1 MNIFT
6 QNSLQVESIRGT
18 DTGESTLLY
27 EGPDAESILLF
38 VGAPHKGM
46 QAENNQFR
54 CIVTEDVADAEKV
67 INQLQHI
74 FKKVPAA
81 IIYRFDSGYES
92 ALSEWNT
99 YFKTHQFLCSIP
111 FFVYTDKGFDEMK
124 SLVSRHAFIDDIIT
138 QDAWHVLG
146 NKIAIVS
153 KVKRMRTFPVYK
165 SSSLRTRLYTRRFY
179 SNFLKRS
186 LDIAL
191 AGGGLLVLSPVMLVI
206 AILIRLE
213 SKGPVF
219 YAAKRAGRNYRVFKF
234 YKFRTMV
241 PDADRQLDKIKHLN
255 QYDGQTNGPVF
266 IKVSNDPRV
275 TKLGSFLRNT
285 SLDEIPQLLNVLK
298 GDMSLV
304 GNRPLPLY
312 EANTLTTDEW
322 VERFLAPAGI
332 TGLWQVSKR
341 GKKDMS
347 VKERIDLDI
356 DYAHK
361 RSLRYDMWLMAST
374 PFALVQKDNV

>member
-1 MNIFT
+1 MDIFT

-18 DTGESTLLY
+18 DTGKSTLLY
-27 EGPDAESILLF
+27 EVPDAESILLF

-46 QAENNQFR
+46 QADNNQFR

-81 IIYRFDSGYES
+81 IIYRFDSAYES

-124 SLVSRHAFIDDIIT
+124 SLVSRHTFIDDIIT
-138 QDAWHVLG
+138 QDAWQMLG

-153 KVKRMRTFPVYK
+153 KVKRMRAFPVYK

-186 LDIAL
+186 LDVAL
-191 AGGGLLVLSPVMLVI
+191 AGGGLLMLSPVMLVI
-206 AILIRLE
+206 AALIRLE

-356 DYAHK
+356 NYAHK

>member
-27 EGPDAESILLF
+27 EVPDAESILLF

-92 ALSEWNT
+92 ALPEWNA

-146 NKIAIVS
+146 SKIAIVS

>member
-1 MNIFT
+1 MDTFT

-18 DTGESTLLY
+18 DTGKSTLLY
-27 EGPDAESILLF
+27 EVPDAESILLF
-38 VGAPHKGM
+38 VGTPHKEM
-46 QAENNQFR
+46 QAENNPFR
-54 CIVTEDVADAEKV
+54 CIVTENVADAQKV

-81 IIYRFDSGYES
+81 IIYRFDSAYES

-124 SLVSRHAFIDDIIT
+124 SLMGRHTFIDDIIT
-138 QDAWHVLG
+138 QEAWQVLG

-153 KVKRMRTFPVYK
+153 KVKRMRTFPVYR
-165 SSSLRTRLYTRRFY
+165 SSTLRTRLYTRRFY

-186 LDIAL
+186 LDVAL
-191 AGGGLLVLSPVMLVI
+191 AGGGLLMLSPVMLVI
-206 AILIRLE
+206 AALIRLE
-213 SKGPVF
+213 SKGPIF

-255 QYDGQTNGPVF
+255 QYDGQTDGPVF

-275 TKLGSFLRNT
+275 TKLGGFLRNT

-341 GKKDMS
+341 GKKEMS

-356 DYAHK
+356 NYAHN

>member
-1 MNIFT
+1 MNT
-6 QNSLQVESIRGT
+6 STPNLLQVGSIKGMGKVAFPG
-18 DTGESTLLY
+18 DDA
-27 EGPDAESILLF
+27 DAESIVLF
-38 VGAPHKGM
+38 VGHPHKEM
-46 QAENNQFR
+46 LTENNQFK
-54 CIVTEDVADAEKV
+54 CIVASNVEDARKV
-67 INQLQHI
+67 MYQLQHV
-74 FKKVPAA
+74 FKKMPAA
-81 IIYRFDSGYES
+81 IIYRFESAYES
-92 ALSEWNT
+92 ALPEWEA
-99 YFKTHQFLCSIP
+99 FFSSHQFLKPIP
-111 FFVYTDKGFDEMK
+111 FFIYADKGFDELK
-124 SLVSRHAFIDDIIT
+124 SLVRKYSFIDDVIT
-138 QDAWHVLG
+138 LNVWDMLA
-146 NKIAIVS
+146 NKVAIVS
-153 KVKRMRTFPVYK
+153 KFKRMRSFPAYNRKVITSK
-165 SSSLRTRLYTRRFY
+165 LYTRRFY

-186 LDIAL
+186 LDVML
-191 AGGGLLVLSPVMLVI
+191 AGSGLLVLSPAMLLI
-206 AILIRLE
+206 AAMIRFE

-241 PDADRQLDKIKHLN
+241 PDADKQLDKIKHLN
-255 QYDGQTNGPVF
+255 QYDGNSTAGPVF

-312 EANTLTTDEW
+312 EATTLTTDDW

-356 DYAHK
+356 NYAHK
-361 RSLRYDMWLMAST
+361 RSFRYDMWLIVNT
-374 PFALVQKDNV
+374 PLALVQKDNV

>member
-1 MNIFT
+1 MDTFT
-6 QNSLQVESIRGT
+6 QNLLQVESIRGV
-18 DTGESTLLY
+18 DTGKSSLFTKM
-27 EGPDAESILLF
+27 PDAESILLF

-46 QAENNQFR
+46 LTENDQFR
-54 CIVTEDVADAEKV
+54 CIVTENVEDAQKV
-67 INQLQHI
+67 ISQLQHV

-81 IIYRFDSGYES
+81 IIYRFDSAYES
-92 ALSEWNT
+92 ALSEWDS

-111 FFVYTDKGFDEMK
+111 FFVYTEKGFDEMK
-124 SLVSRHAFIDDIIT
+124 SLVTRHSFIDDIIT
-138 QDAWHVLG
+138 MEAWHMLG

-153 KVKRMRTFPVYK
+153 KFKRMRTFPVYK
-165 SSSLRTRLYTRRFY
+165 SSSLRTQLYSRKFY
-179 SNFLKRS
+179 SNFLKRT
-186 LDIAL
+186 LDVTL
-191 AGGGLLVLSPVMLVI
+191 AGSGLILLSPVLLTI
-206 AILIRLE
+206 AVLIRME

-241 PDADRQLDKIKHLN
+241 PDADKQLDKIKHLN
-255 QYDGQTNGPVF
+255 QYDGQTDGPVF

-312 EANTLTTDEW
+312 EATTLTTDEW

-356 DYAHK
+356 NYAHK

>member
-1 MNIFT
+1 MDTFT

-18 DTGESTLLY
+18 DTGKSTLLY
-27 EGPDAESILLF
+27 EVPDAESILLF
-38 VGAPHKGM
+38 VGAPHKEM
-46 QAENNQFR
+46 QAENNPFR
-54 CIVTEDVADAEKV
+54 CIVTENVADAQKV

-81 IIYRFDSGYES
+81 IIYRFDSAYES

-124 SLVSRHAFIDDIIT
+124 SLMGRHTFIDDIIT
-138 QDAWHVLG
+138 QEAWQVLG

-153 KVKRMRTFPVYK
+153 KVKRMRTFPVYR
-165 SSSLRTRLYTRRFY
+165 SNTLRTRLYTRRFY

-186 LDIAL
+186 LDVAL
-191 AGGGLLVLSPVMLVI
+191 AGGGLLMLSPVMLVI
-206 AILIRLE
+206 AALIRLE
-213 SKGPVF
+213 SKGPIF

-356 DYAHK
+356 NYAHN